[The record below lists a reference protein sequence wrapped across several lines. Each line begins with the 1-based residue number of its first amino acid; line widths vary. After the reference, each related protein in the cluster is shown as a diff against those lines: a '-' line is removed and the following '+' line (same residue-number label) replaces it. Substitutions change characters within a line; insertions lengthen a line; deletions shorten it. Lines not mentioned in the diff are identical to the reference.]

1 MRDKTVCI
9 IDDEFA
15 VRQSLESLVRSMG
28 SQAREYESA
37 EAFLARGIDL
47 PFDCVV
53 CDIQMA
59 RISGLQLL
67 ASLRAQGSVVPF
79 IFVTGQLTS
88 TRLAEAQRY
97 GALCVLEKPFDP
109 EELAQWIERAL
120 TGC

>member
-15 VRQSLESLVRSMG
+15 VRQSLKSLVRSMG
-28 SQAREYESA
+28 GQAREYQSA
-37 EAFLARGIDL
+37 EVFLARDPDT
-47 PFDCVV
+47 PFHCVV
-53 CDIQMA
+53 CDIQMTP
-59 RISGLQLL
+59 ISGLQLL
-67 ASLRAQGSVVPF
+67 AFLRARGCGVPF
-79 IFVTGQLTS
+79 IFVTGQFS
-88 TRLAEAQRY
+88 ARYRAEAQRY